1 MSRTIRNKSFHP
13 VWYRRPKGWR
23 QAKSKKVRHGA
34 LPPHPWDTKQISD
47 EAVKCMERNG
57 E

>member
-13 VWYRRPKGWR
+13 AWYRRPKGWR
-23 QAKSKKVRHGA
+23 QAKSNKVRPGA
-34 LPPHPWDTKQISD
+34 LPPHPWDDKQISD
-47 EAVKCMERNG
+47 EAVKYMERNG